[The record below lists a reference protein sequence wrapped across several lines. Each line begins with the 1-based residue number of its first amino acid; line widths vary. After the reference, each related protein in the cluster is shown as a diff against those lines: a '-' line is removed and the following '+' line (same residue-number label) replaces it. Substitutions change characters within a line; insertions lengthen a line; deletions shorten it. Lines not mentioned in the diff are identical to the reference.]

1 MRKKLLIASIP
12 LSFIGGYLIGFIP
25 QKLNFIKL
33 SDIHKADLVRLNNTI
48 VELEKVK
55 KERDKYYKW
64 AGEMKKDNNE
74 LREQMRMDDVLFGR
88 VRY

>member
-1 MRKKLLIASIP
+1 MRKTLLIAS
-12 LSFIGGYLIGFIP
+12 LTFIGGYLVGFIP
-25 QKLNFIKL
+25 QKRHFIKL
-33 SDIHKADLVRLNNTI
+33 SNWHKADLVRLNNTI

-55 KERDKYYKW
+55 KERDNAYKC

-74 LREQMRMDDVLFGR
+74 LREQMAMDDLIFGR